1 MTNTLIAFFVG
12 TLVGAVL
19 GVFSAALMTAAGDSE
34 IKREK
39 EYQEF
44 INQKGETMKT
54 DDEIKNCMTDGVP
67 NEDIIRSEA
76 MSTEEATDE
85 EIEEFK
91 KYLDDLEDRI
101 KNGRF

>member
-19 GVFSAALMTAAGDSE
+19 GVFSAALMTAAGDGE
-34 IKREK
+34 ERREK

-44 INQKGETMKT
+44 INQRGEAMKT
-54 DDEIKNCMTDGVP
+54 DDEIKNRMTDGVP
-67 NEDIIRSEA
+67 DEDIIRSEA
-76 MSTEEATDE
+76 MSTEELKDY
-85 EIEEFK
+85 I
-91 KYLDDLEDRI
+91 DDLEDRI